1 MKKIYFMILVLGV
14 VWAGAQT
21 PQMTSASAQIQSF
34 MTSPV
39 VPLASSEV
47 LPLTNQLVFP
57 LTSQIGFTNTLV
69 PPTNDFS
76 TLQLTDVLTVL
87 LSLQSNIEE
96 TLPVLALVTS
106 NATVAGA
113 GENGGI
119 PGAVAPITSNPSGL
133 MLPPTGA
140 AHGALPAQTSFSMTV
155 GTNTFTIDQPTLQAL
170 VVLRDDLEQA
180 LPVLQALNGTSP
192 TNAIAPLPPVTNPAP
207 VSFVPTPATNGFFI
221 PMTNPPSFLAPA
233 VSAF

>member
-1 MKKIYFMILVLGV
+1 LAIHGRYFSCMKKIYLTILVLGV
-14 VWAGAQT
+14 VWAGART

-34 MTSPV
+34 TTSPV
-39 VPLASSEV
+39 VPLASGEV
-47 LPLTNQLVFP
+47 LPLTNQLVLP
-57 LTSQIGFTNTLV
+57 LTNQIGFTNTLV

-76 TLQLTDVLTVL
+76 TLQLTDLLTTL
-87 LSLQSNIEE
+87 LTLQTNIEE
-96 TLPVLALVTS
+96 ALPVLALVTS
-106 NATVAGA
+106 NVTVAEAGGTGQVQGGGA
-113 GENGGI
+113 AI
-119 PGAVAPITSNPSGL
+119 
-133 MLPPTGA
+133 TGA
-140 AHGALPAQTSFSMTV
+140 LTAQTAFSMTV